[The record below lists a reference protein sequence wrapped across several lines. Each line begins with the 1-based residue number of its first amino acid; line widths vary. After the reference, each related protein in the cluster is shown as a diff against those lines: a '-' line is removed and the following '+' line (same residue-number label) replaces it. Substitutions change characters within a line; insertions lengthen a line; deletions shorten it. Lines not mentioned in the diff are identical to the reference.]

1 MDDILRTGKVDKNTS
16 PSFVSVGG
24 ENIKAQSLST
34 DVDVSFDL
42 KQKIL
47 STNSRILPSLEKV
60 KNGGVD
66 KEVSEIQDMGNSLVS
81 GIKTNLASFA
91 REAKKNDST
100 HSLVYADSMNK
111 LLAINTDDTTSA
123 GSTTASAASSTTST
137 ADVSSTASTYQ
148 YEGIYILDKNN
159 KQVRLFDYT
168 DQVDGNEELIY
179 SDVDKDGDD
188 DIIYRMDNSL
198 YLKENFVKDANKSH
212 SSDSPKVFDSQDFLH
227 TTSEDGTSR
236 ILSAPNHFEETFV
249 TSNEIDFS
257 FRPANQAKDNLFR
270 FEYYDYIDR
279 FDKINS

>member
-1 MDDILRTGKVDKNTS
+1 
-16 PSFVSVGG
+16 
-24 ENIKAQSLST
+24 
-34 DVDVSFDL
+34 
-42 KQKIL
+42 
-47 STNSRILPSLEKV
+47 
-60 KNGGVD
+60 
-66 KEVSEIQDMGNSLVS
+66 
-81 GIKTNLASFA
+81 
-91 REAKKNDST
+91 
-100 HSLVYADSMNK
+100 MNK
-111 LLAINTDDTTSA
+111 LLAINTDGTTSTA
-123 GSTTASAASSTTST
+123 TTSTTASTASSTN
-137 ADVSSTASTYQ
+137 VSSTTSTYQ

-159 KQVRLFDYT
+159 KQVRLFDYI

-257 FRPANQAKDNLFR
+257 FRPANPAKDNLFR